1 MICLFFPLFVYFSLL
16 LLFSCPSPFV
26 ITLLEVCVHHT
37 TNAQRCL
44 YMYKLV
50 CSTLANFSSIH
61 AASMPFYTYIHNHSF
76 LTVYKLDSTTPKK
89 ANDCN
94 GPRIGLRFEQSPAK
108 FSTKI
113 HAIRPKASA
122 FPSNSAEESGFWS
135 VLVMV
140 RVVFYF
146 FFFVVARNIIYTLC
160 HSTVLH
166 ITIFSQEKKQAA
178 TVCCCC
184 CCCNGSTTNT
194 NDINDIAIIII
205 ITPFNA
211 YCILFCG
218 V

>member
-146 FFFVVARNIIYTLC
+146 FFF
-160 HSTVLH
+160 
-166 ITIFSQEKKQAA
+166 
-178 TVCCCC
+178 CCCC
-184 CCCNGSTTNT
+184 CTKYHLYPM
-194 NDINDIAIIII
+194 
-205 ITPFNA
+205 PF
-211 YCILFCG
+211 YCVAHNNLFTREKASGNCLLLLLLL
-218 V
+218 

>member
-146 FFFVVARNIIYTLC
+146 FFLLLLLHEISSIPYAILLC
-160 HSTVLH
+160 CT
-166 ITIFSQEKKQAA
+166 
-178 TVCCCC
+178 
-184 CCCNGSTTNT
+184 
-194 NDINDIAIIII
+194 
-205 ITPFNA
+205 
-211 YCILFCG
+211 
-218 V
+218 